1 MVNINATLIA
11 QILNFLVLVFVL
23 AKFVYKPVLGIM
35 EERKNKIASD
45 LETAEKAKNDAEA
58 VKAEYAAKLADAR
71 QEAQAIIENAR
82 KTAQAAHDKIMADT
96 KVEQEQYVAAQKE
109 IIATEKKK
117 AMDEVRAQVISLSMI
132 AAGKIV
138 RLILRSLL
146 HPLFTIGFCLFRKLI
161 ILFGTILL

>member
-45 LETAEKAKNDAEA
+45 LESAEKAKNDAEA

-138 RLILRSLL
+138 EQ
-146 HPLFTIGFCLFRKLI
+146 KLNSEEDKKMASKI
-161 ILFGTILL
+161 VDSIMK

>member
-23 AKFVYKPVLGIM
+23 AKFAYKPLLGMM

-45 LETAEKAKNDAEA
+45 LETAEQAKKDAEA

-71 QEAQAIIENAR
+71 QEAQAIIDNAR

-96 KVEQEQYVAAQKE
+96 KVEQEQYVNAQKE

-138 RLILRSLL
+138 EQ
-146 HPLFTIGFCLFRKLI
+146 KLGSEEDKALAGKI
-161 ILFGTILL
+161 VDSIMK

>member
-117 AMDEVRAQVISLSMI
+117 AMDEVRAQVISLSII

-138 RLILRSLL
+138 EQ
-146 HPLFTIGFCLFRKLI
+146 KLNSEEDKKMASKI
-161 ILFGTILL
+161 VDSIMK

>member
-23 AKFVYKPVLGIM
+23 AKFVYKPVLGLM

-96 KVEQEQYVAAQKE
+96 KAEQEQYVAAQKE

-138 RLILRSLL
+138 EQ
-146 HPLFTIGFCLFRKLI
+146 KLNSEEDKQMASKI
-161 ILFGTILL
+161 VDSIMK

>member
-82 KTAQAAHDKIMADT
+82 KTAQAAQDKIMADT

-138 RLILRSLL
+138 EQ
-146 HPLFTIGFCLFRKLI
+146 KLNSEEDKKMASKI
-161 ILFGTILL
+161 VDSIMK

>member
-23 AKFVYKPVLGIM
+23 AKFAYKPLLGMM

-45 LETAEKAKNDAEA
+45 LETAEQAKKDAEA

-71 QEAQAIIENAR
+71 QEAQAIIDNAR

-96 KVEQEQYVAAQKE
+96 KVEQEQYVNAQKE

-138 RLILRSLL
+138 EQ
-146 HPLFTIGFCLFRKLI
+146 KLGSEEDKKMASKI
-161 ILFGTILL
+161 VDSIMK

>member
-1 MVNINATLIA
+1 MVNINSTLFA

-138 RLILRSLL
+138 EQ
-146 HPLFTIGFCLFRKLI
+146 KLNSEEDKKMASKI
-161 ILFGTILL
+161 VDSIMK

>member
-45 LETAEKAKNDAEA
+45 LETAEMAKNDAEA

-138 RLILRSLL
+138 EQ
-146 HPLFTIGFCLFRKLI
+146 KLNSEEDKKMASKI
-161 ILFGTILL
+161 VDSIMK

>member
-23 AKFVYKPVLGIM
+23 AKFAYKPLLNMM

-45 LETAEKAKNDAEA
+45 LEAADQAKADAEA

-71 QEAQAIIENAR
+71 QEAQAIIDNAR

-96 KVEQEQYVAAQKE
+96 KAEQEQVIAAARESIVMEQ
-109 IIATEKKK
+109 KK

-138 RLILRSLL
+138 EKKLGSDEDKKLAGEIVDSIL
-146 HPLFTIGFCLFRKLI
+146 K
-161 ILFGTILL
+161 

>member
-1 MVNINATLIA
+1 LVNFNATLIA

-23 AKFVYKPVLGIM
+23 AKFVYKPILGIM

-117 AMDEVRAQVISLSMI
+117 AMDDVRAQVISLSMI

-138 RLILRSLL
+138 EQKLNSEEDKQMAGKIVDSIL
-146 HPLFTIGFCLFRKLI
+146 K
-161 ILFGTILL
+161 

>member
-45 LETAEKAKNDAEA
+45 LETAEMAKKDAEA

-138 RLILRSLL
+138 EQ
-146 HPLFTIGFCLFRKLI
+146 KLNSEEDKKMASKI
-161 ILFGTILL
+161 VDSIVK

>member
-1 MVNINATLIA
+1 
-11 QILNFLVLVFVL
+11 
-23 AKFVYKPVLGIM
+23 M

-138 RLILRSLL
+138 EQ
-146 HPLFTIGFCLFRKLI
+146 KLNSEEDKKMASKI
-161 ILFGTILL
+161 VDSIMK

>member
-96 KVEQEQYVAAQKE
+96 KAEQEQYVAAQKE

-138 RLILRSLL
+138 EQKLNSEEDKKMASKIVDSIL
-146 HPLFTIGFCLFRKLI
+146 K
-161 ILFGTILL
+161 